1 MTSAKHTEERT
12 EPALL
17 RTCILDD
24 TALSPLPDKVGSPFP
39 LSPDVGGGH
48 RALCLGLVQRP
59 FKYEPQLHKDS
70 LLPKGLLTQIRVH
83 NLGMS
88 DAPVNRCSVVV
99 RLVLKK
105 MRACTSHKSISSGPQ
120 ASVFP

>member
-12 EPALL
+12 EAALI

-39 LSPDVGGGH
+39 LSPVVGGGH
-48 RALCLGLVQRP
+48 RALCLGLVQRA
-59 FKYEPQLHKDS
+59 FKYGPQPHENS

-83 NLGMS
+83 NPDMS

-99 RLVLKK
+99 RLVLKET
-105 MRACTSHKSISSGPQ
+105 RACTSRKSTSSGPP